1 MQLVFSYIQL
11 KSTYERANLA
21 TETNVP
27 QRLIKYVVR
36 FQKKKKKFTKRPRS
50 KTQTSRTNRAGDG
63 LLKNIQ
69 GIEIVMRKGINKGQT
84 RKQSKQPATTQ
95 QEYCICT
102 CDPVHMT

>member
-36 FQKKKKKFTKRPRS
+36 FQKKKKKVHQETK
-50 KTQTSRTNRAGDG
+50 KQNTNFSYE
-63 LLKNIQ
+63 Q
-69 GIEIVMRKGINKGQT
+69 GRGWAFKEYTGHRNSDEK
-84 RKQSKQPATTQ
+84 RYKQGPDKEAK
-95 QEYCICT
+95 
-102 CDPVHMT
+102 

>member
-36 FQKKKKKFTKRPRS
+36 FQKKKKSSPRDQEA
-50 KTQTSRTNRAGDG
+50 KHK
-63 LLKNIQ
+63 LLVRIGQ
-69 GIEIVMRKGINKGQT
+69 GMGF
-84 RKQSKQPATTQ
+84 
-95 QEYCICT
+95 
-102 CDPVHMT
+102 